1 MKYPPVPFQHGV
13 KPVDIPSLYQRITA
27 QIVAEMEAGRI
38 PWACPWD
45 KAKAAAMTGIPQN
58 AKTGRP
64 YSGVNVLTLWAE
76 AFVKEYPTHN
86 WLTFQQARELNAYV
100 RKGEKSTPAVFTKM
114 VDVEVEENGEKK
126 TDQRPVLRMYHLF
139 NVAQLDNLPSVYAT
153 PPQLAPEQTRY
164 DNMLGFVAKCGV
176 KVEYGGSRA
185 CYMPNRDLV
194 MMPPYGSFATDE
206 GFFGV
211 LGHEL
216 VHATG
221 APHRLDRKL
230 NNRFGETAYAREE
243 LIAEIGSAFLCAEHG
258 IPPTTRANAAYVQN
272 WVKVLNDD
280 HRAIFHAAS
289 QASMASRFLLEEAN
303 HAVQADTPEC
313 ERGEEIAV

>member
-1 MKYPPVPFQHGV
+1 ME
-13 KPVDIPSLYQRITA
+13 IPSLYERITA

-38 PWACPWD
+38 PWASPWD
-45 KAKAAAMTGIPQN
+45 AAQAAALSGMPQN

-76 AFVKEYPTHN
+76 AAVKGYPTHN
-86 WLTFQQARELNAYV
+86 WMTFQQARELNAYV

-114 VDVEVEENGEKK
+114 VDVEVEENGQTK
-126 TDQRPVLRMYHLF
+126 TDQRPVLRLYHLF
-139 NVAQLDNLPSVYAT
+139 NVAQLDNLPTVYST
-153 PPQLAPEQTRY
+153 PTQLAPEQTRY
-164 DNMLGFVAKCGV
+164 DNMLAFTSRCGV
-176 KVEYGGSRA
+176 KVEYGGPKA

-194 MMPPYGSFATDE
+194 VMPPYGSFANDE

-216 VHATG
+216 IHATG
-221 APHRLDRKL
+221 PQHRLDRKL
-230 NNRFGETAYAREE
+230 TTRFGSTAYAREE

-258 IPPTTRANAAYVQN
+258 IPPTTRSNAAYLQS
-272 WVKVLNDD
+272 WITVLKDD
-280 HRAIFHAAS
+280 PKAIFHAAS

-303 HAVQADTPEC
+303 HAVQVDTPEC
-313 ERGEEIAV
+313 ERQEMAM